1 MYVKPEVAIT
11 VFELLMTDGVSPE
24 TCSAIKKHWNNKF
37 YYTVASCWFFLWES
51 TPFVWLIMNLQAH
64 KLNAELWS
72 GIPHFKTC
80 NCTHNFIWVRNSLS
94 LSTTWKRES
103 KYEHRICSYCTWLN
117 QWRKCFD
124 NNLTYGGYYILLVS
138 LILLSSLQNGPS

>member
-1 MYVKPEVAIT
+1 
-11 VFELLMTDGVSPE
+11 
-24 TCSAIKKHWNNKF
+24 
-37 YYTVASCWFFLWES
+37 
-51 TPFVWLIMNLQAH
+51 MNLQAH

-103 KYEHRICSYCTWLN
+103 KYEHRICSYCTWL
-117 QWRKCFD
+117 
-124 NNLTYGGYYILLVS
+124 
-138 LILLSSLQNGPS
+138 